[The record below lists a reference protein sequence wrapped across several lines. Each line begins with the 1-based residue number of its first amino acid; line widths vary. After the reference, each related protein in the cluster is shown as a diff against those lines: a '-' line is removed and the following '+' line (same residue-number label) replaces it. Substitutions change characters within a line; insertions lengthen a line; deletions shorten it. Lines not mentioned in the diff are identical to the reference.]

1 MKDLRSY
8 ILEGFKLGKNK
19 VKKEEND
26 FVYLD
31 LPSKTLWA
39 KYNVGAKP
47 GSTTESWY
55 GDYFMWGDP
64 EPADNKIC
72 DWNNYKYT
80 NGSPGHLIKY
90 CTNIA
95 YWDGK
100 GKPDNKLTL
109 DEEDDMANANMGGDW
124 KMPTKEQLQELIDN
138 TTSEWVKNY
147 KGISGLNG
155 ILFTSKTNDNTLF
168 IPAAGLRNNSTILRA
183 GQNVKIWS
191 STLRSSTYAS
201 YSDSSAY
208 YLDSSSNDTDFY
220 SNYRCLGFSVR
231 GVMIK

>member
-100 GKPDNKLTL
+100 GIPDNKLVL

-124 KMPTKEQLQELIDN
+124 KIPTKEQLQELLDN
-138 TTSEWVKNY
+138 TTSKWVRKYNDIQ
-147 KGISGLNG
+147 KLNG
-155 ILFTSKTNDNTLF
+155 RLFTSKTNGNTLF
-168 IPAAGLRNNSTILRA
+168 IPAAGFRDNSVHLDGSYVA
-183 GQNVKIWS
+183 IWS
-191 STLRSSTYAS
+191 SLLETTDPTAACSIG
-201 YSDSSAY
+201 
-208 YLDSSSNDTDFY
+208 SSSSDL
-220 SNYRCLGFSVR
+220 SIRHPYRHYGISVR
-231 GVMIK
+231 AVMN